1 MLCSVMYYDPL
12 AKAFCGKAYTYYTK
26 LPLKVFD
33 AVLAPVGYKGEKKKA
48 VVIDID
54 IPQESVPNDILKIL
68 KEIKETDE

>member
-1 MLCSVMYYDPL
+1 MLCAVMYFNEEMNAY
-12 AKAFCGKAYTYYTK
+12 AGKAYTYYTK

-54 IPQESVPNDILKIL
+54 IPQETVPNDILKVL
-68 KEIKETDE
+68 KEIKETE